1 MQQDNNLQQNN
12 VRQNQLYYQPY
23 NIVYQRKKP
32 EIKLSKRDLIFA
44 LIFFAVSFLIVDF
57 VFFHGFNL
65 GFTITFFVLF
75 SVITVYLFDV
85 NTKVSAFS
93 YICGAMS
100 LAGAVTF
107 SIYNDFL
114 VNTIML
120 FLVCSLFGI
129 YVCSISG
136 SIVNNQGSFRMLG
149 EVLKQTFVSPF
160 SNGADIA
167 GAYTKVMSKNKL
179 SKNVIIGIA
188 LSLPVLIVIIPLLAG
203 SDAAFENLVK
213 IVLKNIGKYLLEAI
227 LALIV
232 TPLIILY
239 AVSKKCSKNK
249 KKNEKSK
256 SKGVI
261 QPPVTISFLSV
272 ISVTYVIYLL
282 SQLAYFFSAF
292 SGILPKGYSYSASVY
307 ARRGF
312 FEMFAICV
320 INMVIIALANILTK
334 RVKGKIPV
342 AVKAVSTFILLFT
355 VLILVTAMAKM
366 KLNIEIFGLSKN
378 RLLVSVF
385 MVMIFVIIIFYIIHI
400 FLPKVSYMQPIIVIC
415 SAMFIALSFSDIDG
429 RIARY
434 NIDAYNNV
442 KIDSIDVEYINS
454 LSESSLVYMPE
465 LAESS
470 NHKVARQARIII
482 GKNLNKNYRGIFDA
496 ENKTD
501 KITYKNNNDFRSYNF
516 SKVRGEKALADYY
529 NNLSDDGREK
539 IANQYNFDNGDFYY
553 DEERD
558 IYESY
563 SGDYC
568 TEYAYD
574 EKKDDYVFLH
584 RYNIYDGYDESDESA

>member
-1 MQQDNNLQQNN
+1 MKQDNNLQQNN

-23 NIVYQRKKP
+23 NTVNRKKEP
-32 EIKLSKRDLIFA
+32 EIKLAKRDLIFA
-44 LIFFAVSFLIVDF
+44 LIFFAVSFIIVDF

-65 GFTITFFVLF
+65 GFTIAFFVLF
-75 SVITVYLFDV
+75 TATTVYLFDV

-114 VNTIML
+114 VNSIML
-120 FLVCSLFGI
+120 FLVCSLFVI
-129 YVCSISG
+129 YICSISG
-136 SIVNNQGSFRMLG
+136 CITHNQGSFRMLG
-149 EVLKQTFVSPF
+149 DVLKETFVSPF
-160 SNGADIA
+160 SNGADIT
-167 GAYTKVMSKNKL
+167 GAYGRVMSKNKV
-179 SKNVIIGIA
+179 SRNVIIGIA
-188 LSLPVLIVIIPLLAG
+188 LSLPVLFIIIPLLAG

-239 AVSKKCSKNK
+239 AVSKKCGKNK

-256 SKGVI
+256 SRGVI
-261 QPPVTISFLSV
+261 QSPVTVSFLSV
-272 ISVTYVIYLL
+272 ISATYVIYLF

-320 INMVIIALANILTK
+320 INMVIIAFANILTK
-334 RVKGKIPV
+334 RVKGKIPI
-342 AVKAVSTFILLFT
+342 AVKAISAFILLFT

-385 MVMIFVIIIFYIIHI
+385 MIMIFVIIVFYIIHI
-400 FLPKVSYMQPIIVIC
+400 FLPKISYMQPIIVIC

-429 RIARY
+429 GIARY
-434 NIDAYNNV
+434 NIDAYMNG

-454 LSESSLVYMPE
+454 LSDSSLVYMPD
-465 LAESS
+465 LAESKD
-470 NHKVARQARIII
+470 HKVARQARMIINE
-482 GKNLNKNYRGIFDA
+482 NLTENYSEIFNP
-496 ENKTD
+496 EKKTE
-501 KITYKNNNDFRSYNF
+501 KITYKSNHDFRSYNF
-516 SKVRGEKALADYY
+516 SKIKGEKALVEYY
-529 NNLSDDGREK
+529 NSLSDDGREK
-539 IANQYNFDNGDFYY
+539 LSNQYNFDNGVFYY

-574 EKKDDYVFLH
+574 EKKDDYVFSH
-584 RYNIYDGYDESDESA
+584 RYNIYDGYDESGEPA

>member
-1 MQQDNNLQQNN
+1 MEQDNNLQQNN

-23 NIVYQRKKP
+23 NTVNRKKEP
-32 EIKLSKRDLIFA
+32 EIKLAKRDLIFA
-44 LIFFAVSFLIVDF
+44 LIFFAVSFIIVDF

-65 GFTITFFVLF
+65 GFTIAFFVLF
-75 SVITVYLFDV
+75 TATTVYLFDV

-114 VNTIML
+114 VNSIML

-129 YVCSISG
+129 YICSISAC
-136 SIVNNQGSFRMLG
+136 IAHNQGSFRMLG
-149 EVLKQTFVSPF
+149 DVLKETFVSPF
-160 SNGADIA
+160 SNGADIT
-167 GAYTKVMSKNKL
+167 GAYGRVMSKNKV
-179 SKNVIIGIA
+179 SRNVIIGIA
-188 LSLPVLIVIIPLLAG
+188 LSLPVLFVIIPLLAG

-239 AVSKKCSKNK
+239 AVSKKCGKHK

-256 SKGVI
+256 SRGVI
-261 QPPVTISFLSV
+261 QSPVTVSFLSV
-272 ISVTYVIYLL
+272 ISATYVIYLF

-292 SGILPKGYSYSASVY
+292 SGILPEGYSYSASVY

-334 RVKGKIPV
+334 RVKGKIPI
-342 AVKAVSTFILLFT
+342 AVKAISAFILLFT

-385 MVMIFVIIIFYIIHI
+385 MIMIFVIIVFYIIHI
-400 FLPKVSYMQPIIVIC
+400 FLP
-415 SAMFIALSFSDIDG
+415 
-429 RIARY
+429 
-434 NIDAYNNV
+434 
-442 KIDSIDVEYINS
+442 
-454 LSESSLVYMPE
+454 
-465 LAESS
+465 
-470 NHKVARQARIII
+470 
-482 GKNLNKNYRGIFDA
+482 
-496 ENKTD
+496 
-501 KITYKNNNDFRSYNF
+501 NNNEN
-516 SKVRGEKALADYY
+516 
-529 NNLSDDGREK
+529 
-539 IANQYNFDNGDFYY
+539 
-553 DEERD
+553 
-558 IYESY
+558 
-563 SGDYC
+563 
-568 TEYAYD
+568 
-574 EKKDDYVFLH
+574 
-584 RYNIYDGYDESDESA
+584 